1 MPYINV
7 STYVDIDE
15 DVSVDDFLS
24 QCGDRDIEEVVEWL
38 GDNGCLPLE
47 PETIPERE
55 FESTIQVLRESRLRL
70 TAQEEDTIIAMARKY
85 GIVSL

>member
-15 DVSVDDFLS
+15 EVSVEDFLS
-24 QCGDRDIEEVVEWL
+24 QCSDRDIEEVVEWL
-38 GDNGCLPLE
+38 QDYGHLPGA
-47 PETIPERE
+47 PETLPERE
-55 FESTIQVLRESRLRL
+55 FDSAIQVLQESRLRL
-70 TAQEEDTIIAMARKY
+70 TQQEEETIIAMARKY

>member
-38 GDNGCLPLE
+38 RDNRCLPLE

-70 TAQEEDTIIAMARKY
+70 TAQEEDTLITMARKY